1 MSRNDDGCGAGR
13 LFDEMPKAN
22 FFRVREHDGK
32 PMRVTKSD
40 LTNRFSARSAP
51 HVARRGANF
60 AFTLVELVVVIAVIG
75 LVLAFAVPALNNMTG
90 ESKLLAAVQ
99 TVNGVL
105 TRAYYASQA
114 DRQLSAVRFM
124 PGAWDFVE
132 GQDPQ
137 AATNRQHIVSYS
149 WVTATDREV
158 SGNFN
163 LQLRE
168 QFQRRPNSE
177 SIQLPPDVWVAPVE
191 AWRDSSNNPEHGN
204 MPTDMDIL
212 TGRRGRFDLSA
223 KSPSPSSSDR
233 LLSADDFVVA
243 FDPQSG
249 LKSKR
254 ERVRLRGYVPLD
266 YPDTALRGL
275 EVDDNGATGSSQ
287 VFYDRYTSAGVVV
300 YRREPFAALG
310 DSAAPEDRQR
320 LLRANGRAYF
330 VHRYGGGLVLGT
342 AE

>member
-1 MSRNDDGCGAGR
+1 MS
-13 LFDEMPKAN
+13 
-22 FFRVREHDGK
+22 
-32 PMRVTKSD
+32 
-40 LTNRFSARSAP
+40 FSRAARRTSAP
-51 HVARRGANF
+51 IG
-60 AFTLVELVVVIAVIG
+60 FTLVELVVVIAVIG

-114 DRQLSAVRFM
+114 DRQLTAVRFM
-124 PGAWDFVE
+124 PGAWDFTE

-137 AATNRQHIVSYS
+137 AATSRQHIVSYS

-158 SGNFN
+158 SGSFN

-168 QFQRRPNSE
+168 QFQRRPSSE
-177 SIQLPPDVWVAPVE
+177 SIQLPPDIWAAPVE
-191 AWRDSSNNPEHGN
+191 AWRDSTSNREHNN
-204 MPTDMDIL
+204 MPTDMDAL

-223 KSPSPSSSDR
+223 RSTSPGSSDR
-233 LLSADDFVVA
+233 MMSADDFVIA

-249 LKSKR
+249 LKSQR
-254 ERVRLRGYVPLD
+254 ERVRLRGYVPME

-275 EVDDNGATGSSQ
+275 EVDDNGQTGSSQ

-310 DSAAPEDRQR
+310 DTAAPEDRQR
-320 LLRANGRAYF
+320 ILRAHGRAYF